1 MDPWA
6 QQGLYDN
13 DNWASSDE
21 DSAYYDSDDNK
32 GNPCS

>member
-6 QQGLYDN
+6 ALNEAGN
-13 DNWASSDE
+13 DWASSDE

-32 GNPCS
+32 GNPTS